1 MKNNKGASCFFLLFL
16 AVIGYL
22 NFFEFSYRDSPIIS
36 SMIIMSF
43 SFICFSY
50 QLIKRG
56 ILSEIFGSVILAI
69 IVLFIGMIPVV
80 GQLFLIVFVVY
91 NLIKT
96 LKSIRS
102 LLSSAIMSLLLYGS
116 LFLSVFN
123 IDPFVSYVVYLLLSI
138 GFVMYLANEYPEKG
152 DFLLKISTILCSIP
166 LIVLLVSSITS
177 TLRNLFEIS
186 PASKI
191 GSRTI
196 NVGEYV
202 RGDSIVSA
210 HTRNIATTVTTLETT
225 ISASSAVTS
234 SIAKTGAEAS
244 SEEETK

>member
-1 MKNNKGASCFFLLFL
+1 M
-16 AVIGYL
+16 
-22 NFFEFSYRDSPIIS
+22 
-36 SMIIMSF
+36 
-43 SFICFSY
+43 
-50 QLIKRG
+50 
-56 ILSEIFGSVILAI
+56 
-69 IVLFIGMIPVV
+69 
-80 GQLFLIVFVVY
+80 
-91 NLIKT
+91 
-96 LKSIRS
+96 
-102 LLSSAIMSLLLYGS
+102 
-116 LFLSVFN
+116 
-123 IDPFVSYVVYLLLSI
+123 
-138 GFVMYLANEYPEKG
+138 
-152 DFLLKISTILCSIP
+152 KISTILCSIP